1 MQIHEAFCTDVLVIG
16 GGGAGARA
24 AIEASR
30 YGVDVTLVADCLF
43 GKGGLTVTGMGGFNV
58 ALGNVDRGDNWEVH
72 FNDTVRGGFFLNN
85 QKLAEILVKEAPDR
99 IYDLEDFGMTFNRT
113 EEGKIGQRI
122 ESGSTYHRT
131 CLSED
136 RTGHEMMS
144 TLVNEVL
151 RRDVRIFEETF
162 VSGLLTNNGQIAG
175 AVSLDFKHG
184 NIILFRA
191 GAVVIATGG
200 SGRLFRVTSNPV
212 ESIGA
217 GMAMAFQAG
226 AELIDME
233 MTQFHPTGMVYPE
246 SAKGILVSEGVRGDG
261 GILLNKNKERFMTRF
276 DSKKMELSTRDVVSR
291 AIHTEIKEGRGTE
304 HGGVYLD
311 ISHVPASEIERKL
324 PTMLAQL
331 LRAGVDIR
339 KEPMEVAPTGHFHC
353 GGVKIDE
360 KTRSSVPG
368 LFACGEGAGGVH
380 GANRLGANS
389 FPTLQVFGARAGK
402 FTAEYAARNGKREV
416 DYNQVER
423 ECEKIL
429 QPIKQDKGVS
439 PILVRKKIQSLMQ
452 DNVGIVRN
460 RQGLESA
467 IHQLKEIKAKEVPK
481 LYVKNHHNKYD
492 LEWIEALRVQKMV
505 ELGLI
510 IAKAALLRTESRG
523 VHFREDYPQSDNGNW
538 LKNII
543 VKLENGEVSLRSQPI
558 VITLLRPN

>member
-1 MQIHEAFCTDVLVIG
+1 
-16 GGGAGARA
+16 
-24 AIEASR
+24 
-30 YGVDVTLVADCLF
+30 
-43 GKGGLTVTGMGGFNV
+43 
-58 ALGNVDRGDNWEVH
+58 
-72 FNDTVRGGFFLNN
+72 
-85 QKLAEILVKEAPDR
+85 
-99 IYDLEDFGMTFNRT
+99 
-113 EEGKIGQRI
+113 
-122 ESGSTYHRT
+122 
-131 CLSED
+131 
-136 RTGHEMMS
+136 
-144 TLVNEVL
+144 
-151 RRDVRIFEETF
+151 
-162 VSGLLTNNGQIAG
+162 
-175 AVSLDFKHG
+175 
-184 NIILFRA
+184 
-191 GAVVIATGG
+191 
-200 SGRLFRVTSNPV
+200 
-212 ESIGA
+212 
-217 GMAMAFQAG
+217 
-226 AELIDME
+226 
-233 MTQFHPTGMVYPE
+233 
-246 SAKGILVSEGVRGDG
+246 
-261 GILLNKNKERFMTRF
+261 
-276 DSKKMELSTRDVVSR
+276 
-291 AIHTEIKEGRGTE
+291 
-304 HGGVYLD
+304 
-311 ISHVPASEIERKL
+311 
-324 PTMLAQL
+324 MLAQL

-339 KEPMEVAPTGHFHC
+339 KDPMEVAPTGHFHC

-402 FTAEYAARNGKREV
+402 FAAEHATRNGKREV